1 MPGGASGL
9 TRAHPGP
16 QAEHVRATDRNGKSY
31 DVATDPQGH
40 YSLALPPGAYE
51 VVPVT
56 EGALPR
62 GVPATATVADGPKQL
77 LDLQLDTGIR

>member
-1 MPGGASGL
+1 M
-9 TRAHPGP
+9 
-16 QAEHVRATDRNGKSY
+16 RATDRNGKSY

-40 YSLALPPGAYE
+40 YALALPPGTYE

-56 EGALPR
+56 EGALPK
-62 GVPATATVADGPKQL
+62 GDPATATVADGPMQR